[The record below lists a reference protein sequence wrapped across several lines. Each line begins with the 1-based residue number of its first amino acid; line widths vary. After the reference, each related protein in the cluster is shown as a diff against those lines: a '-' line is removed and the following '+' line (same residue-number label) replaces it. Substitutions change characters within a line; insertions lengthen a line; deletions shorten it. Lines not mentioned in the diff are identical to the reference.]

1 MGKAGFPLTSSG
13 PSRGQTAVKGA
24 VGSVSAIETRW
35 RERTDTDVATTQHAP
50 ALDSS
55 ESTPPYDTLTVMNRD
70 WAALCRDL
78 RAADRVA
85 AWAGEHP
92 DLAGAADPQDVVDKI
107 SAFHRRGDLD
117 SHDRVMHLLVERAG
131 GTGFDAHLAWRMAVR
146 VLLPKAV
153 LMAKTQRRSY
163 GLPWDDVCATVL
175 GAAFEVVR
183 TYPLDRRPRRIF
195 NNLALDTLQ
204 LTRRTLAAC
213 LDDVED
219 VQEFA
224 AGVAPLAEAESHTRY
239 AHVVASEDPDTPHHT
254 VELADLLVRAAQMEL
269 VDVDEPALSRHETR
283 TEVLDLLL
291 WAVEVGALKELEAQR
306 IARYYLS
313 TSQRPDQRH
322 MTTRSMGHEG
332 DLLRQHA
339 SRAVRTLRAKSDLAQ
354 YRAAA

>member
-1 MGKAGFPLTSSG
+1 M
-13 PSRGQTAVKGA
+13 
-24 VGSVSAIETRW
+24 
-35 RERTDTDVATTQHAP
+35 ATTQYTP

-55 ESTPPYDTLTVMNRD
+55 ECPPRYDTLALMNRD
-70 WAALCRDL
+70 WAVLCRDL
-78 RAADRVA
+78 RAADRIA
-85 AWAGEHP
+85 TWAEEHP
-92 DLAGAADPQDVVDKI
+92 DLAGATGPQDVVDKI
-107 SAFHRRGDLD
+107 SAYYRRGDFD
-117 SHDRVMHLLVERAG
+117 GHDRVMHLLVERAG
-131 GTGFDAHLAWRMAVR
+131 GSGFDAHLAWRVAVR
-146 VLLPKAV
+146 VLLPKTV

-175 GAAFEVVR
+175 GTAFEVVR

-213 LDDVED
+213 LDEVEE

-224 AGVAPLAEAESHTRY
+224 AGVAPLAAAECHARY
-239 AHVVASEDPDTPHHT
+239 AHVVASEEPDTPHGT
-254 VELADLLVRAAQMEL
+254 VELADLLMRAAQMEL
-269 VDVDEPALSRHETR
+269 VDADEPALSRHEAR

-313 TSQRPDQRH
+313 TSQRPEQRH
-322 MTTRSMGHEG
+322 MTTRSMGHQG

-339 SRAVRTLRAKSDLAQ
+339 SRAVRTLRAKSDLGQ

>member
-1 MGKAGFPLTSSG
+1 M
-13 PSRGQTAVKGA
+13 
-24 VGSVSAIETRW
+24 SAIETRW
-35 RERTDTDVATTQHAP
+35 RERTDTDVATTQHTP
-50 ALDSS
+50 ATDSS
-55 ESTPPYDTLTVMNRD
+55 ESVTRYTTISLMNRD
-70 WAALCRDL
+70 WDVLCRDL

-85 AWAGEHP
+85 AWAEEHAE
-92 DLAGAADPQDVVDKI
+92 LIGAATPQDVVDKI
-107 SAFHRRGDLD
+107 SDLHRRGEFDQ
-117 SHDRVMHLLVERAG
+117 HDRVMHLLVERAAG
-131 GTGFDAHLAWRMAVR
+131 VGFDAHLAWRITVR
-146 VLLPKAV
+146 VLLPKAI
-153 LMAKTQRRSY
+153 LMAKTQRRT
-163 GLPWDDVCATVL
+163 GLPWDDVCAAVF

-204 LTRRTLAAC
+204 LARRTLAAC
-213 LDDVED
+213 LDDIEEL
-219 VQEFA
+219 QEFA
-224 AGVAPLAEAESHTRY
+224 AGVAPLAAAEHHTRY
-239 AHVVASEDPDTPHHT
+239 THVVSSEDPDTPHRT
-254 VELADLLVRAAQMEL
+254 VELADLLMRAAQMEL

-339 SRAVRTLRAKSDLAQ
+339 SRAVRTLRAKSDLSQ

>member
-1 MGKAGFPLTSSG
+1 M
-13 PSRGQTAVKGA
+13 
-24 VGSVSAIETRW
+24 SAIDTRW
-35 RERTDTDVATTQHAP
+35 RERTDTDVASTQHTP

-55 ESTPPYDTLTVMNRD
+55 ESTPRYDTLTLMNRD
-70 WAALCRDL
+70 WAVLCRDL

-92 DLAGAADPQDVVDKI
+92 DLAGATGPQDVVDKI
-107 SAFHRRGDLD
+107 SSYYRHGDFD
-117 SHDRVMHLLVERAG
+117 GHDRVMHLLVERAG
-131 GTGFDAHLAWRMAVR
+131 GTGFDAHLAWRVAVR
-146 VLLPKAV
+146 VLLPKTV

-204 LTRRTLAAC
+204 LTRRILAAC
-213 LDDVED
+213 LDEVEE
-219 VQEFA
+219 VREFA
-224 AGVAPLAEAESHTRY
+224 ASVAPLATAEGHARY
-239 AHVVASEDPDTPHHT
+239 AHVVSSEEPDTPHRT
-254 VELADLLVRAAQMEL
+254 VELADLLMRAAQMEL
-269 VDVDEPALSRHETR
+269 VDADEPALSRHEAR

-291 WAVEVGALKELEAQR
+291 WAVEVEALKEVEAQR

-313 TSQRPDQRH
+313 TSQRPEQRH

-339 SRAVRTLRAKSDLAQ
+339 SRAVRTLRTKSDLAQ

>member
-1 MGKAGFPLTSSG
+1 M
-13 PSRGQTAVKGA
+13 
-24 VGSVSAIETRW
+24 SAIETRW
-35 RERTDTDVATTQHAP
+35 RERTDTDVATTQHTP

-55 ESTPPYDTLTVMNRD
+55 ESTTRYDTLTVMNRD
-70 WAALCRDL
+70 WVALCRDL
-78 RAADRVA
+78 RAADRVT
-85 AWAGEHP
+85 AWAEEHP
-92 DLAGAADPQDVVDKI
+92 DLAGAAGPQDVVDKI
-107 SAFHRRGDLD
+107 SAYHRRGDLD
-117 SHDRVMHLLVERAG
+117 GHDRVMHLLVERAG
-131 GTGFDAHLAWRMAVR
+131 GIGFDAHLAWRVAVR

-224 AGVAPLAEAESHTRY
+224 AGVAPLAEAECHARY
-239 AHVVASEDPDTPHHT
+239 AHVVSSEDPDTPHRT

-269 VDVDEPALSRHETR
+269 VDVNEPALSRHETR

-291 WAVEVGALKELEAQR
+291 WAVEVGALKEFEAQR